1 MPDYDFQILQPNE
14 FECLTRDLLQ
24 KRERIFIESFTSG
37 RDGGI
42 DLRFASASPRGTT
55 IVQAKR
61 YRDYDSL
68 LRILKQEIVKVQR
81 LTPKR
86 YILSTSV
93 GLTPGNKEEIKRIC
107 APFILNTADILG
119 RDDLNNLLG
128 QFQDIEKQYY
138 KLWIGSTNVIEHIL
152 HRRVENWSGFERDEI
167 KKDVSTYVMNDSF
180 NEAMSILLK
189 NRFVIISGIPGIG
202 KTTLARMLIYKL
214 LGEDYEEVIRISSM
228 EDAAEKLIEGR
239 RQVFFF
245 DDFLGANY
253 FHVTEDSFEGKV
265 LRFIDAIRRNPDK
278 LFILSTREY
287 ILKSAMRQYEHFAI
301 RNIVLAKCTIDLED
315 YTEDVRAHI
324 LYNHLSEA
332 NIPNDYI
339 RQLLARARYLKIIKH
354 PNFNPRIIEAFL
366 NKQLYQYESPEHF
379 AQQFLDFFEH
389 PNSVWDYAFRNIP
402 PLAQY
407 ALFVRMSMGNGQV
420 YLDDWYAAV
429 KHFVLENADELK
441 FSINEMTWE
450 DECLKVLEGTFVL
463 TSPERTSLVVGF
475 HNPSVFD
482 FLLDKVRDYEDIQ
495 AMLIKTALFADQ
507 VYGSFSDVPTIDSHR
522 KVHIGPTLYP
532 AIRYSY
538 ENALRHLRVCQLKES
553 GSLHIKET
561 INIVSYLVKVY
572 DAFPLL
578 FKNNQDLINDVV
590 NQEMLECGKFSLLDR
605 MSLLSRLGKN
615 KLSKLDLERLAE
627 VIYEQAD
634 WTDEF
639 INILDLLE
647 MTVFGKKIIES
658 DDLLQRVESSLDA
671 ELESASNEEE
681 CDMISEAASVLAER
695 IPGLSIPAWEAAV
708 EEAKARFPGEPDY
721 EIDEDWARES
731 YYQTRASNDD
741 AYSEMFTSLLGQ

>member
-24 KRERIFIESFTSG
+24 KKEKIFIESFTSG

-61 YRDYDSL
+61 YKDYNTLIST
-68 LRILKQEIVKVQR
+68 LKQEVVKVKR
-81 LTPKR
+81 LNPKR

-93 GLTPGNKEEIKRIC
+93 GLTPANKEEIL
-107 APFILNTADILG
+107 ALFNPFIKDTTDILG

-128 QFQDIEKQYY
+128 LNPDIEDQYY
-138 KLWIGSTNVIEHIL
+138 KLWIASTNVMDRIL
-152 HRRVENWSGFERDEI
+152 HRRIENWSGFERAEI
-167 KKDVSTYVMNDSF
+167 EKDVATYVMNESF

-202 KTTLARMLIYKL
+202 KTTLARMLVYKL

-228 EDAAEKLIEGR
+228 EDAAEKLVEGR

-253 FHVTEDSFEGKV
+253 FHVTEDSFESKV

-315 YTEDVRAHI
+315 YTEDVRARI

-339 RQLLARARYLKIIKH
+339 RQLLAGARYLKIIKH
-354 PNFNPRIIEAFL
+354 QNFNPRIIEAFL
-366 NKQLYQYESPEHF
+366 NKQLYRYVSPEHF
-379 AQQFLDFFEH
+379 VEQFLAFFEH

-407 ALFVRMSMGNGQV
+407 ALFVRMSMGNGPV

-429 KHFVLENADELK
+429 RHFVRENADELML
-441 FSINEMTWE
+441 SINEMTWE

-463 TSPERTSLVVGF
+463 TSPYRTSLVAGF

-482 FLLDKVRDYEDIQ
+482 FLLDKVRDYEEVQ
-495 AMLIKTALFADQ
+495 AMLIKTAFFADQ
-507 VYGSFSDVPTIDSHR
+507 VYGTFSDIPTIDSHR
-522 KVHIGPTLYP
+522 KVYITP
-532 AIRYSY
+532 ALHPAVMDAY
-538 ENALRHLRVCQLKES
+538 EYALRQLRVCQLNES
-553 GSLHIKET
+553 GSLLIKEA
-561 INIVSYLVKVY
+561 INIAGYLVKVY

-578 FKNNQDLINDVV
+578 FKNNPDLINNVV
-590 NQEMLECGKFSLLDR
+590 NQDVLECGKYGLHDR
-605 MSLLSRLGKN
+605 MTILSRLDKN
-615 KLSKLDLERLAE
+615 GLNQLDLERLAE
-627 VIYEQAD
+627 VVYEQAD

-639 INILDLLE
+639 INILDLLG
-647 MTVFGKKIIES
+647 MTVFGREVLES

-671 ELESASNEEE
+671 ELESASNEDE

-695 IPGLSIPAWEAAV
+695 IPGLSSAVWDAAV
-708 EEAKARFPGEPDY
+708 EEAKTRFPGEPDY
-721 EIDEDWARES
+721 DVDEDWARES
-731 YYQTRASNDD
+731 YYRSRASDD
-741 AYSEMFTSLLGQ
+741 NTYGEMFSSLLGQ